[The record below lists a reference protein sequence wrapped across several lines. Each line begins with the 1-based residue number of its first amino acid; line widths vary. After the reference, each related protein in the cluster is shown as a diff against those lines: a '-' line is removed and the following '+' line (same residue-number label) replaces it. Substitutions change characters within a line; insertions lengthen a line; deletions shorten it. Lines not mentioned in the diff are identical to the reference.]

1 MSRWKYI
8 AVSVLLSICSAWSV
22 AGSPVLAGKDGG
34 YSLHDAIAL
43 MWCNPKQMDACGL
56 GGGSINEFFCC
67 FLAVLI
73 CGGVFVYSNSYAYP
87 VGFRT
92 LSILRFGSERRYW
105 AAAMRRNLSS
115 ALFAATGYVLAALA
129 CCALFQWKRGFGAVQ
144 FVPYG
149 QYAVVYVLFW
159 LKLLAVLSLVGVF
172 AEVFAQRMAR
182 AGIIGAIVI
191 AAVVALSVDIFQK
204 RSAILAVGG
213 WHMQAA
219 ALVGLLTVQAV
230 LLIYGRLRPL
240 RI

>member
-1 MSRWKYI
+1 MSRRSYI
-8 AVSVLLSICSAWSV
+8 FAALLFAVLSAAAVASSPELLRVGAYSI
-22 AGSPVLAGKDGG
+22 
-34 YSLHDAIAL
+34 HDSIAL
-43 MWCNPKQMDACGL
+43 VFCNPKQMYACGFGSEWNSFTYCLL
-56 GGGSINEFFCC
+56 GAI
-67 FLAVLI
+67 I

-144 FVPYG
+144 FVTYG
-149 QYAVVYVLFW
+149 QYTVVYVLFW
-159 LKLLAVLSLVGVF
+159 LKLLAALSLIGVF

-213 WHMQAA
+213 WHVQAA
-219 ALVGLLTVQAV
+219 ALVGLLAVQAV
-230 LLIYGRLRPL
+230 LLIYGRLRLL